1 METVGIILLG
11 CRTSIRDEVN
21 TLKKEMKEK
30 ITHAKIHLIK
40 EDDQTGKAEQT
51 ELYFDLIFVA
61 AMFRLGNMVVSPL
74 ASSKHTLAR
83 LATCYLATCYLDG
96 ESPRH
101 TLARLDLTCYLAT
114 YLAIYLRVLLIR
126 ALPCG

>member
-1 METVGIILLG
+1 
-11 CRTSIRDEVN
+11 
-21 TLKKEMKEK
+21 MKEK

-96 ESPRH
+96 ESSRHTLARLATCYLATCYLDGESPRH